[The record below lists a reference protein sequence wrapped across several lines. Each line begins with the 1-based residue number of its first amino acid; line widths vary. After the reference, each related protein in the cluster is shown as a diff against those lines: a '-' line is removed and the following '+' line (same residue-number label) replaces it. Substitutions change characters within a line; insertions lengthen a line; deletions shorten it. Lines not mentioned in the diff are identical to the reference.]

1 MRRPRGFGLGCKDY
15 RVNVYRGAATRR
27 DLLRTGAVVAAGLIA
42 GPAMADDPIGDL
54 IQNTT
59 PTGVAR
65 PSTTA
70 MPASPMTFRPD
81 LFRRALAALS
91 RHSSEI
97 ARQDRIALVDFDLP
111 SSRSRF
117 HIVDLASGRS
127 QSLLVAHGRGSD
139 PAHTGF
145 LTLFSNEVGSAASS
159 SGAYVTKGDVY
170 IGEHGRSQRL
180 VGLDRTNNNVEER
193 AIVVHAAWYV
203 SQDMIAQH
211 GKIGRSEG
219 CFALTEDSLEIALN
233 QLGAGR
239 MIYADKV

>member
-1 MRRPRGFGLGCKDY
+1 MIASRST
-15 RVNVYRGAATRR
+15 ASRR
-27 DLLRTGAVVAAGLIA
+27 DILRAGTVVAAGLLA
-42 GPAMADDPIGDL
+42 GPAMAGDPIGDL
-54 IQNTT
+54 LAQNDT
-59 PTGVAR
+59 PIGVTRRSA
-65 PSTTA
+65 TA

-97 ARQDRIALVDFDLP
+97 KRQDRMALVDFDLP

-139 PAHTGF
+139 PEHTGF
-145 LTLFSNEVGSAASS
+145 LTTFSNVVGSAASS

-170 IGEHGRSQRL
+170 NGEHGRSQRL
-180 VGLDRTNNNVEER
+180 VGLDQTNSNVEQR

-219 CFALTEDSLEIALN
+219 CFALSESNLETVLG
-233 QLGAGR
+233 QLGSGR